1 MDLLIYDGATTTVI
15 TINKLIKEAKSDRT
29 FITIGAWFT
38 GVAINCMSNRLKV
51 KIVDGRN
58 TTWHYVCTVFEN
70 GDVELVNVR

>member
-1 MDLLIYDGATTTVI
+1 MDLLVYDGATTTVI
-15 TINKLIKEAKSDRT
+15 TIRKLTKEANSDRT
-29 FITIGAWFT
+29 FIAVDAWFT

-58 TTWHYVCTVFEN
+58 ITWHYICTVCEN